1 MRLLFFQ
8 QRCDKNHGEDQ
19 VQNLETNLE
28 TTCFQKTIPKESKAF
43 ETRLTSQVS
52 SIRCI

>member
-19 VQNLETNLE
+19 VQNLET
-28 TTCFQKTIPKESKAF
+28 TCLQKTIPKESKAF

-52 SIRCI
+52 SNRIRFR